1 MCFTMSNCIREGM
14 KIIIT
19 VVAIELMLHAYE
31 ITEALPGLYFVTWFC
46 ARDLS

>member
-1 MCFTMSNCIREGM
+1 M

-31 ITEALPGLYFVTWFC
+31 ITEPLPGLYFVAW
-46 ARDLS
+46 L